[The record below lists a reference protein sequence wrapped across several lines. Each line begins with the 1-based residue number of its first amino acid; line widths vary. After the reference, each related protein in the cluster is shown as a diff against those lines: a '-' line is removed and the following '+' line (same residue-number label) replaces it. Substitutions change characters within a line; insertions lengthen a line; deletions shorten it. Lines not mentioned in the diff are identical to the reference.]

1 MTGVVRARI
10 AGMTQTHCLTFEN
23 SSKHRVD
30 SGTLLSIP
38 LQDGEERTHQKQN
51 KPMRD
56 ERHSILG
63 NR

>member
-1 MTGVVRARI
+1 
-10 AGMTQTHCLTFEN
+10 MTQTHCLTFEK

-38 LQDGEERTHQKQN
+38 LKDGEESTHQKQN

-56 ERHSILG
+56 EHHSILG